1 MSMLLTLTLLGAV
14 GGSPVIAE
22 TRFTDRLRERAAAIW
37 EQEMN
42 HPFVKGLGDGSLP
55 LEKFQ
60 YYLRQDYRFLVDYAR
75 VMALA
80 TARANDVATMTRFS
94 DLLSSTLKE
103 EMELQRRFA
112 ERLDMNPAELETTVA
127 TPTTYAYTRHLLL
140 VAEKGSLAEAVA
152 AVLPCAWGYYEIA
165 SRLAQQASPSHHPFY
180 AEWIG
185 LYASEES
192 KRYVEELRDLLDF
205 LVEGLPESRLEELE
219 EIFLT
224 SSRYELLFWEMAY
237 RQESWP

>member
-1 MSMLLTLTLLGAV
+1 MKIAVTLTLLL
-14 GGSPVIAE
+14 SLAE
-22 TRFTDRLRERAAAIW
+22 SVAAGEPRFTDRVRERAAGIW
-37 EQEMN
+37 EQEMD

-55 LEKFQ
+55 LQKFK

-80 TARANDVATMTRFS
+80 VARAGDVATMIRFS
-94 DLLSSTLKE
+94 DSLSATLKG
-103 EMELQRRFA
+103 EMEAQRRFA
-112 ERLDMNPAELETTVA
+112 QRLGISAAELESTVA

-140 VAEKGSLAEAVA
+140 VAEKGSLPEVLA

-165 SRLAQQASPSHHPFY
+165 TRLAEKGPPSEHPFY

-185 LYASEES
+185 IYANDES
-192 KRYVEELRDLLDF
+192 RIYVEELRVLLDS
-205 LVEGLPESRLEELE
+205 LVEGMPEAKLAELE

-224 SSRYELLFWEMAY
+224 SSRYELLFWEMSY
-237 RQESWP
+237 REEDWP